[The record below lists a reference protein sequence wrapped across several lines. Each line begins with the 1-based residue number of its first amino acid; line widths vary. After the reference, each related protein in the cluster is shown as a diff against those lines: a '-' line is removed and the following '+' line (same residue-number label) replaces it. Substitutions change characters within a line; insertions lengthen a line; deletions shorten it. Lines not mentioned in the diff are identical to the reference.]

1 MKSITLTLDEFGFQ
15 AIRNALVHGI
25 EYLCP
30 LAEQGDKISYM
41 GMDAIIEVLFDLDKH
56 NPCKPKSVKENAK

>member
-1 MKSITLTLDEFGFQ
+1 MPL
-15 AIRNALVHGI
+15 
-25 EYLCP
+25 

-41 GMDAIIEVLFDLDKH
+41 EMDAIIEVLFDLDKH